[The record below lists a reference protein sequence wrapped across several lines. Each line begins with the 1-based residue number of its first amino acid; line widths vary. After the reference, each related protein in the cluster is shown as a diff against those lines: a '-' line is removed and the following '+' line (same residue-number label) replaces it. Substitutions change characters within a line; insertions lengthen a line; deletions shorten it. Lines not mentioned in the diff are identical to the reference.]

1 MSAPRDLSER
11 PLALCPVFRHP
22 RPRGHEGRCIGR
34 TDLPVDPRRARRLAR
49 RIRREAA
56 RQGWPPV
63 VCTSPLQRA
72 CRVGRLLRRWGWQ
85 HQVHAALSEADF
97 GAWDGQRWTDI
108 DRTEV
113 DAWVADFAGHAP
125 GGGESLRSLLHRVAA
140 WQPPV
145 PQAVVV
151 GHAGWML
158 AARWLATH
166 APGEWPRADQW
177 PRPPA
182 YGECWLLG
190 GRLPECGLPAVSGV
204 SGAACDAGASGATAT
219 SLAASPP

>member
-1 MSAPRDLSER
+1 MPVFIPDPAQP
-11 PLALCPVFRHP
+11 AFIAVFRHP
-22 RPRGHEGRCIGR
+22 RPTGHEGRCIGR
-34 TDLPVDPRRARRLAR
+34 TDVPVDPRKARRLAR

-56 RQGWPPV
+56 RQGWPRR

-72 CRVGRLLRRWGWQ
+72 RMVGRLLRRWGWQ

-97 GAWDGQRWTDI
+97 GRWDGQAWAHI
-108 DRTEV
+108 PHAEV

-125 GGGESLRSLLHRVAA
+125 GGGESLQALMQRVAA
-140 WQPPV
+140 WQPPGDRV
-145 PQAVVV
+145 VVV

-166 APGEWPRADQW
+166 EAGECPQADQW

-182 YGECWLLG
+182 YGECWVL
-190 GRLPECGLPAVSGV
+190 
-204 SGAACDAGASGATAT
+204 ASRAT